1 MEDRH
6 PTTLRQKLATMTQL
20 TSENISSVATKENT
34 GAQALFEL
42 TDEDRRFIGSTLN
55 CLDKEEIDR
64 VKADCGDGLIFMLDM
79 IHGYRTIYPIPLA
92 LASSFDCTLARR
104 IAAASA
110 TACRKAGV
118 DVTFSPMCD
127 LARDPRWG
135 RVMEGYG
142 EDVELA
148 CRMIA
153 STVEGYHQGGMLS
166 CIKHFISYSAPEG
179 GREYNNAEISQN
191 TLHESYLPLY
201 RAGIQAGA
209 DMVMCAFNSW
219 NGIPLTCHRELL
231 VDILRGRL
239 DFDGVL
245 ISDYAAVDEL
255 IRHTAARNGKEA
267 AELALAAGLDIEMM
281 STNFLNYGE
290 ELVEEGLVSK
300 ERIDESVRRIERLK
314 AKRHEAGVS
323 IEDEKALGILASEE
337 SAILLKNDGVL
348 PLCGPYRL
356 CGSFADEKR
365 VLGGWS
371 LDQREGLSLK
381 DCLEGEEGADTV
393 IVATGEDQEWTGE
406 GASRSSLSLPAED
419 IALVRTLKEAG
430 RKVVLVVY
438 AGRPLVLTDV
448 EAYCDAI
455 LYAWFPGTYGNIGIA
470 RLLKGEASPQGKA
483 PMSFPRSV
491 GQIPVN
497 YDHFTTGRPWD
508 GKDPSRYF
516 SRYVDESNSPLYPFG
531 HGLTYGDCVVTKAQI
546 VGDEVIVEIE
556 NRGRFDAVETVQLY
570 VHKAVKGRAMRVARL
585 KDFSK
590 LRCKA
595 GGRASVAFP
604 ITKAMLTVSVGLE
617 EVFIPGDFTIYA
629 GLSSQDLTA
638 MALNIGKEQF
648 DGLQ

>member
-20 TSENISSVATKENT
+20 TSDSISSVAAQENT
-34 GAQALFEL
+34 GAEALFKL
-42 TDEDRRFIGSTLN
+42 TDDDRRFIGSTLN
-55 CLDKEEIDR
+55 CIDRQEIDR

-79 IHGYRTIYPIPLA
+79 IHGYRTVYPIPLA
-92 LASSFDCTLARR
+92 LASSFDCGLARR
-104 IAAASA
+104 IATASA
-110 TACRKAGV
+110 AACRRAGV

-153 STVEGYHQGGMLS
+153 ATVEGYHKGGLLS
-166 CIKHFISYSAPEG
+166 CIKHFISYSAPDG

-191 TLHESYLPLY
+191 TLYESYLPLY
-201 RAGIQAGA
+201 RAGIRAGA

-239 DFDGVL
+239 GFDGVL

-255 IRHTAARNGKEA
+255 IRHTAAKDGKEA

-281 STNFLNYGE
+281 STNFLTHGE
-290 ELVEEGLVSK
+290 ELVEEGLVS
-300 ERIDESVRRIERLK
+300 EARIDESVRRIEALK
-314 AKRHEAGVS
+314 AKHHEAGGES
-323 IEDEKALGILASEE
+323 EDEKALCILASEE
-337 SAILLKNDGVL
+337 SSILLKNDGVL
-348 PLCGPYRL
+348 PLCGPYSL
-356 CGSFADEKR
+356 CGSFADER
-365 VLGGWS
+365 RILGGWS
-371 LDQREGLSLK
+371 LDQREGLCLK
-381 DCLEGEEGADTV
+381 DCLEPVETADTV

-406 GASRSSLSLPAED
+406 GASRTSLDLPEED
-419 IALVRTLKEAG
+419 RALVRSLKEAG

-438 AGRPLVLTDV
+438 AGRPLTLTDV
-448 EAYCDAI
+448 EPWCDAI
-455 LYAWFPGTYGNIGIA
+455 LYAWFPGSFGSIGVA
-470 RLLKGEASPQGKA
+470 RLLKGQALPQGKA
-483 PMSFPRSV
+483 PMSFPRCV

-531 HGLTYGDCVVTKAQI
+531 HGLTYGECAITGARI
-546 VGDEVIVEIE
+546 VDDEVEVEIA
-556 NRGRFDAVETVQLY
+556 NTGRHDAVETVQLY
-570 VHKAVKGRAMRVARL
+570 VHKAVKGRAMRVAQL
-585 KDFSK
+585 KDFAK
-590 LRCKA
+590 LPCKA
-595 GGRASVAFP
+595 GGKATIRLP
-604 ITKAMLTVSVGLE
+604 ITKAMLTVRLGLE

-638 MALNIGKEQF
+638 MALTIGKEQF